1 MADDLAVIERRQ
13 ESPPWSAPL
22 PRYARRQRNLAVSLI
37 LLAVAGTNLWVT
49 AGAPWPL
56 SWLGA
61 AGGFFLALGLP
72 AWMLAQKID
81 WPTDKPGE
89 RLGYGVVSA
98 ILGLMAVG
106 LLINTVLP
114 HLGVSHPLGRYPV
127 LITADAWCAA
137 LALWRPERFNPV
149 LPSPRIGR
157 LSTADRII
165 CGLAALCVPMAVV
178 GANRLNNN
186 AGDQVTLS
194 MLILAAGVFVAL
206 FAKRHKL
213 NSGTFTACVYLISVA
228 LLLMTSL
235 RGWYVTGHDIQAEY
249 RVFQLTKDHG
259 DWNISFDQD
268 AYNACMSITIM
279 PTYLSQLI
287 RVDDPYIFKF
297 WYQLLFALCPVFV
310 YRIALRH
317 TNRALAL
324 IATVY
329 FVAFPTFF
337 TDMPFL
343 NRQEIAFLFVGA
355 CVLLATDPAAGQRR
369 VRVMVGA
376 LSVGVV
382 LSHYSTSYVYAG
394 TLILAWLGCRA
405 WPACTWLRAKI
416 RRTGP
421 TAVRP
426 GPAPAIALANVLL
439 VLASIGL
446 WNGVATHTANGLG
459 STLSQAVQSLRGG
472 SSDDKSNDVGYSL
485 FGGSTPA
492 PSQLLKNYTQT
503 TLADTAAGRA
513 AGVYYPESLLAQYPV
528 RLVPQANLPVTTAG
542 KLVNDTGANVA
553 TVNSLSRSLSA
564 RMLQLFVA
572 IGLAGAIL
580 SRRKRKGS
588 SAGLVALGVGALFI
602 VALQVVLPVISV
614 DYGVLRAFQQAMIVF
629 GVFIASGSVLIFRKL
644 GPKWSMRAAF
654 TVAMLFFLSLTGVIP
669 QLLGGYPAQL
679 QLNNAGL
686 YYDIYYLHPQEEAGI
701 QWLQSE
707 SSSGALGNAQ
717 AAVQTDGDTLS
728 QVQMIPGISA
738 INDIFPTQ
746 LRKGTYVFLGYA
758 TVTKGQATLLDSG
771 DDITYQYPTGLLNS
785 HADLV
790 YSSDGTRIYRS

>member
-1 MADDLAVIERRQ
+1 MAEDLAVIERRQ
-13 ESPPWSAPL
+13 ESPPSSASP
-22 PRYARRQRNLAVSLI
+22 PRHARRRRNLTVPLI

-49 AGAPWPL
+49 TGGPWPW

-89 RLGYGVVSA
+89 RFCYGVVLA

-114 HLGVSHPLGRYPV
+114 HLGVSHPLDRFPV
-127 LITADAWCAA
+127 LLAADAWCAA
-137 LALWRPERFNPV
+137 LALWRPKRFNPV
-149 LPSPRIGR
+149 IPRPRIGR
-157 LSTADRII
+157 LSIADRVI
-165 CGLAALCVPMAVV
+165 CGLAALCVPMAVA

-186 AGDQVTLS
+186 AGDEVTVS
-194 MLILAAGVFVAL
+194 MLIVAAGVFIAL
-206 FAKRHKL
+206 FANRHKL
-213 NSGTFTACVYLISVA
+213 NPGTFTACIYLISLA

-249 RVFQLTKDHG
+249 RVFQLTKAHG
-259 DWNISFDQD
+259 DWNIGFYQD
-268 AYNACMSITIM
+268 AYNACMSITVM
-279 PTYLSQLI
+279 PTYLWQLL
-287 RVDDPYIFKF
+287 RVNDPYLFKF

-317 TNRALAL
+317 TNQALAL

-355 CVLLATDPAAGQRR
+355 CVLLATDAAASQRK
-369 VRVMVGA
+369 VRVMLGV

-382 LSHYSTSYVYAG
+382 LSHYSTAYVYAA
-394 TLILAWLGCRA
+394 TLGLAWLGCRA
-405 WPACTWLRAKI
+405 WPARTWLRAKI
-416 RRTGP
+416 RRTGQ
-421 TAVRP
+421 ARRP

-459 STLSQAVQSLRGG
+459 STLSQAVHSLRGG
-472 SSDDKSNDVGYSL
+472 SADVKAGTVGYSL
-485 FGGSTPA
+485 FGGSAPA
-492 PSQLLKNYTQT
+492 PSELLKDYTQA
-503 TLADTAAGRA
+503 TLAETAAGRA
-513 AGVYYPESLLAQYPV
+513 AGAYYPQSLLAKYPV
-528 RLVPQANLPVTTAG
+528 TLAPQANMSVTTAG
-542 KLVNDTGANVA
+542 KLVNHTGLNVA
-553 TVNSLSRSLSA
+553 AVNSLTRSLSA

-580 SRRKRKGS
+580 SKRRRGQS
-588 SAGLVALGVGALFI
+588 SAGLVALGVGALLI

-614 DYGVLRAFQQAMIVF
+614 DYGVLRAFQQAMIAF
-629 GVFIASGSVLIFRKL
+629 GVFIASGSVLIFSKL
-644 GPKWSMRAAF
+644 GPKWSVRAGFA
-654 TVAMLFFLSLTGVIP
+654 VAMLFFLSLTGVIP

-686 YYDIYYLHPQEEAGI
+686 YYDIYYPHPQEMAGV

-707 SSSGALGNAQ
+707 SSSGALGTGQ
-717 AAVQTDGDTLS
+717 SAVQSDSDTLTHL
-728 QVQMIPGISA
+728 QMIPGISVVS
-738 INDIFPTQ
+738 DIFPTQ
-746 LRKGTYVFLGYA
+746 LQKGSYVFLDYA

-785 HADLV
+785 QADLV